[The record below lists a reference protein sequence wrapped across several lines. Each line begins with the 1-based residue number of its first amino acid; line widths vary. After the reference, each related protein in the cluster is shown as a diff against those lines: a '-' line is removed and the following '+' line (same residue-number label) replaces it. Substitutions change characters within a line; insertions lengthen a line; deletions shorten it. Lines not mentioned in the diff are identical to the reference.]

1 VRCARLIALA
11 LLLAGCATAFPDDA
25 LRSVDRSIT
34 VTALR
39 ADPGAHVGRRVMVG
53 GDILAT
59 RPRPGQT
66 EIELLSRPLSRDDR
80 PQRGDASDGRVLITT
95 AEFLDPA
102 VYADGRRLTVIGT
115 VTGQEERPIGELP
128 YRYPVIAA
136 VSIRLWPREVAV
148 PFYGPTW
155 MYSPW
160 PYPYLYGWRYRGHD
174 PWPAWP
180 PYWW

>member
-1 VRCARLIALA
+1 VRCARLFALG
-11 LLLAGCATAFPDDA
+11 LLLAGCATAFPEAA

-39 ADPGAHVGRRVMVG
+39 ADPAAYVGRRVMVG

-66 EIELLSRPLSRDDR
+66 EIEVLSKPLSSGDR
-80 PQRGDASDGRVLITT
+80 PRRGDVSDGRVLITT
-95 AEFLDPA
+95 PEFLDPA
-102 VYADGRRLTVIGT
+102 VYAEGRRLTVIGT
-115 VTGQEERPIGELP
+115 VTGQEERTIGELA
-128 YRYPVIAA
+128 YRYPVLAA
-136 VSIRLWPREVAV
+136 SDIRLWPREVVV
-148 PFYGPTW
+148 PYDEPGW

-160 PYPYLYGWRYRGHD
+160 PYPHFYGRPYRLYS
-174 PWPAWP
+174 PWPPWP